1 MLIQYGCSGDEVPL
15 QIDSPY
21 LTQSM
26 YNKPYEVQI
35 MIEQKHNLFPF
46 SYDLEG
52 SSSKNSFNQV
62 KIRALKKLILAK
74 SRLVSLL

>member
-1 MLIQYGCSGDEVPL
+1 
-15 QIDSPY
+15 
-21 LTQSM
+21 M
-26 YNKPYEVQI
+26 YNKPYKVQI
-35 MIEQKHNLFPF
+35 IIEQKYNLSPF

>member
-1 MLIQYGCSGDEVPL
+1 
-15 QIDSPY
+15 
-21 LTQSM
+21 M
-26 YNKPYEVQI
+26 YNKPYKVQI

-46 SYDLEG
+46 SYDFEG

-62 KIRALKKLILAK
+62 KIRALKKLISAK